1 MKFSVIVPA
10 HNSGSYIRKCLESI
24 KSQSFTD
31 YELIVICDACTDNTK
46 AIAQEYTNKVF
57 EVDKRCSSA
66 ARNVG
71 LDAAQGEWVLFCDSD
86 DWYLHEFVFEQL
98 AEKVGKENEDVLL
111 FSLIWKH
118 IGYGTIR
125 SPKGTIYP
133 HVANKCWKRSSIGE
147 TRFSESVK
155 TGEDQDFFFKMTGKG
170 IKMVEWDMPLYYYNY
185 LFKGSKSESDHRT
198 IETTKQY
205 WSNH

>member
-1 MKFSVIVPA
+1 MMFSIIIPA
-10 HNSGSYIRKCLESI
+10 HNSAKYIRKALDSVRD
-24 KSQSFTD
+24 QSFKD
-31 YELIVICDACTDNTK
+31 YELIVVCDACTDNTK
-46 AIAQEYTNKVF
+46 EIAQEYTTKVL
-57 EVDKRCSSA
+57 EIDKHSSSA
-66 ARNVG
+66 ARNVA
-71 LDAAQGEWVLFCDSD
+71 LDIAKGEWILFCDAD

-147 TRFSESVK
+147 TRFSEGVK

-185 LFKGSKSESDHRT
+185 LFKGSKSEADHRT
-198 IETTKQY
+198 IEATKQY